1 MPAPGARSKS
11 GPKPSDL
18 AADFAPGGTGS
29 RLDVEL
35 RSPRNSLSGRAGAA
49 ANFDVKW
56 VMSQVGAADSKM
68 TLDVYAQR
76 EQRVQRNHG
85 AGSDRLVRQAQLGDS
100 ADDPL
105 TAAAA

>member
-1 MPAPGARSKS
+1 
-11 GPKPSDL
+11 
-18 AADFAPGGTGS
+18 
-29 RLDVEL
+29 
-35 RSPRNSLSGRAGAA
+35 
-49 ANFDVKW
+49 
-56 VMSQVGAADSKM
+56 MSQVGAADSKM

-85 AGSDRLVRQAQLGDS
+85 AGSDRLVRQARAQLGDG